1 MRKVQPVI
9 LSGGSGTRLWP
20 VSREDLPKQF
30 VPFDNSGRN
39 KSLFKYSLDRLK
51 SAKLELNPPFIIGS
65 KKHRFYIKDQL
76 NESGIENALVFLEP
90 TQKNTA
96 PSLTIAAQLL
106 ISDDPILVVLP
117 SDQFIDDNIFNEVIE
132 KAVAICSDSDIILL
146 GVEPRYAETGYG
158 YIEINTPY
166 GGELTTHEIVS
177 FTEKP
182 NLETAK
188 KYVSQKR
195 YLWNSGILIVKAST
209 WLKAINEFRFDI
221 YINVKNII
229 NSRLMRFS
237 DFELTVPLD
246 AFDKVPSDS
255 IDFAVLEKAS
265 HSNNFNV
272 RVIEFSGFWTD
283 LGSWKSIYDIV
294 KKDPCDNFKYGQSF
308 LRKTEGSLV
317 ISSARPVVVNDLKD
331 VAVIETQ
338 DSVLVTKLN
347 SSQEIKS
354 IVEELKNCEFK
365 QVNELRSGI
374 RPWGKFEVI
383 DSAEKFK
390 VKRLVVN
397 PGQSL
402 SLQRHFYRS
411 EHWVV
416 VSGVATVQ
424 LDKVIQTVSTN
435 ESVYIPCMAL
445 HRLSNYTDD
454 ILQIIEVQ
462 TGSYLGEDDIERI
475 EDMYERI

>member
-1 MRKVQPVI
+1 M
-9 LSGGSGTRLWP
+9 
-20 VSREDLPKQF
+20 
-30 VPFDNSGRN
+30 
-39 KSLFKYSLDRLK
+39 
-51 SAKLELNPPFIIGS
+51 
-65 KKHRFYIKDQL
+65 
-76 NESGIENALVFLEP
+76 
-90 TQKNTA
+90 
-96 PSLTIAAQLL
+96 
-106 ISDDPILVVLP
+106 
-117 SDQFIDDNIFNEVIE
+117 
-132 KAVAICSDSDIILL
+132 
-146 GVEPRYAETGYG
+146 
-158 YIEINTPY
+158 
-166 GGELTTHEIVS
+166 
-177 FTEKP
+177 
-182 NLETAK
+182 
-188 KYVSQKR
+188 
-195 YLWNSGILIVKAST
+195 
-209 WLKAINEFRFDI
+209 
-221 YINVKNII
+221 
-229 NSRLMRFS
+229 
-237 DFELTVPLD
+237 
-246 AFDKVPSDS
+246 
-255 IDFAVLEKAS
+255 
-265 HSNNFNV
+265 
-272 RVIEFSGFWTD
+272 
-283 LGSWKSIYDIV
+283 GSWKSIYDIV

-445 HRLSNYTDD
+445 HRLSNYTDE

-462 TGSYLGEDDIERI
+462 TGSYLGEDDIERV